1 MQDPAVS
8 VELNETESDM
18 LEIGNGIAIIM
29 NQGGYGG
36 LPLMHIIMA
45 NISSVPMPADY
56 NYCRYM
62 LMTRTSLLVSACQV
76 NWL

>member
-18 LEIGNGIAIIM
+18 LEIGNGIAIM
-29 NQGGYGG
+29 RASPHAY
-36 LPLMHIIMA
+36 MA

-56 NYCRYM
+56 IVGTC
-62 LMTRTSLLVSACQV
+62 
-76 NWL
+76 